1 MAASLLTWAIIRI
14 LTLKGKKHLRE
25 LRGNCARAN
34 TLSKAFLMQLIRDNQ
49 DTEYGRRY
57 HFDQIRSVADFK
69 RLVPMS
75 TYDSYAPYI
84 ERMVEKGEKNL
95 ITAYPVVQYAETSG
109 SVGVPKKIPVTDRSM
124 AIYTKYTITRVT
136 ALADEYH
143 RRTLHRP
150 LPVGRGFNQL
160 EIVDRTLPDG
170 TPLGNISGSA
180 AKSYKAL
187 FPYYLTSPIP
197 VLYPKGYIP
206 MMYLKA
212 RYILA
217 DRDTSFMFSVFMT
230 NLVDMM
236 VYIRRNWQML
246 VEDIRTGTFNKDV
259 EIDDVTRS
267 ELAGVTKP
275 DPQRADELEKVF
287 REGFDTP
294 IIPRLWPKMSFIC
307 TIGTGGFAAYTRAM
321 RSYSGD
327 VPIDFSIYGA
337 SEAMMAACTE
347 IEKPEFALL
356 CDSCFFEFLPADA
369 PADCTD
375 TLNIDQLEVG
385 KEYELIL
392 TNLSGFYRYR
402 IKDVIRVL
410 GYEGESPK
418 ITFSYRK
425 SQLLDL
431 AGDKITESM
440 MDEAIRR
447 TGAELGVN
455 IIDYCVYPN
464 RDDSPSHYEFL
475 IEPEQPLDP
484 ACCDAYRQVLEKHLG
499 DINPVYRECVDTNEI
514 CHGVLYL
521 QQMQTHALWREVR
534 VHRGTS
540 LNQVKPVRVLDTP
553 MKKKFFY
560 ALLEE
565 GQEVPKWDF
574 YQKK

>member
-1 MAASLLTWAIIRI
+1 MRANPLTWAIIRI
-14 LTLKGKKHLRE
+14 LTMRGRRHLKE
-25 LRGNCARAN
+25 LRNNCARAN
-34 TLSKAFLMQLIRDNQ
+34 DLSRELLLKIVRDNQ
-49 DTEYGRRY
+49 DTEYGREHR
-57 HFDQIRSVADFK
+57 FSEIRSIEDYK
-69 RLVPMS
+69 RLVPLS
-75 TYDSYAPYI
+75 NFDTYAPYI
-84 ERMVEKGEKNL
+84 ERMVGGKHEKNL
-95 ITAYPVVQYAETSG
+95 ITAYPIVQYAETSG
-109 SVGVPKKIPVTDRSM
+109 SVGVPKKIPVTKQSM
-124 AIYTKYTITRVT
+124 EIYTKYTITRVT
-136 ALADEYH
+136 ALADEWH
-143 RRTLHRP
+143 RKKFGKP
-150 LPVGRGFNQL
+150 LPIGRGFNQL
-160 EIVDRTLPDG
+160 EIVDRTLDDG

-180 AKSYKAL
+180 AKSYKLL

-197 VLYPKGYIP
+197 VLYPNGYIP

-236 VYIRRNWQML
+236 VYIRRNWEML
-246 VEDIRTGTFNKDV
+246 TEDIRTGGFNEDV
-259 EIDDVTRS
+259 NIDEETKAELLKVTR
-267 ELAGVTKP
+267 P
-275 DPQRADELEKVF
+275 DPERADELERIFK
-287 REGFDTP
+287 EGFDTP

-307 TIGTGGFAAYTRAM
+307 TIGTGGFAAYTRTM

-327 VPIDFSIYGA
+327 IPIDFSIYGA

-347 IEKPEFALL
+347 IEVPEFALL
-356 CDSCFFEFLPADA
+356 CDSCFFEFIPADA

-402 IKDVIRVL
+402 IKDVVKVL

-440 MDEAIRR
+440 MDDAMRR
-447 TGAELGVN
+447 AGEEMGVN

-475 IEPEQPLDP
+475 IEPDKPLDP
-484 ACCDAYRQVLEKHLG
+484 AKCGEYLQILEKHLG
-499 DINPVYRECVDTNEI
+499 EVNPVYKECVDTNEI
-514 CHGVLYL
+514 AHAVLYL
-521 QQMQTHALWREVR
+521 QQMQTHALWREMR
-534 VHRGTS
+534 VMKGGS
-540 LNQVKPVRVLDTP
+540 INQVKPVRVLDTP

-560 ALLEE
+560 GLREE
-565 GQEVPKWDF
+565 
-574 YQKK
+574 

>member
-1 MAASLLTWAIIRI
+1 MRANPLTWAIIRI
-14 LTLKGKKHLRE
+14 LTMRGRRHLKE
-25 LRGNCARAN
+25 LRNNCARAN
-34 TLSKAFLMQLIRDNQ
+34 DLSRELLLKIVRDNQ
-49 DTEYGRRY
+49 DTEYGREHR
-57 HFDQIRSVADFK
+57 FSEIRSVEDYK
-69 RLVPMS
+69 RLVPLS
-75 TYDSYAPYI
+75 NFDTYAPYI
-84 ERMVEKGEKNL
+84 ERMVGGKHEKNL
-95 ITAYPVVQYAETSG
+95 ITAYPIVQYAETSG
-109 SVGVPKKIPVTDRSM
+109 SVGVPKKIPVTKQSM
-124 AIYTKYTITRVT
+124 EIYTKYTITRVT
-136 ALADEYH
+136 ALADEWH
-143 RRTLHRP
+143 RKKFGKP

-160 EIVDRTLPDG
+160 EIVDRTLDDG

-180 AKSYKAL
+180 AKSYKLL

-197 VLYPKGYIP
+197 VLYPNGYIP

-236 VYIRRNWQML
+236 VYIRRNWEML
-246 VEDIRTGTFNKDV
+246 TEDIRTGGFNEDV
-259 EIDDVTRS
+259 NIDEETKAELLKVTR
-267 ELAGVTKP
+267 P
-275 DPQRADELEKVF
+275 DPERADELERIFK
-287 REGFDTP
+287 EGFDTP

-307 TIGTGGFAAYTRAM
+307 TIGTGGFAAYTRTM

-327 VPIDFSIYGA
+327 IPIDFSIYGA

-347 IEKPEFALL
+347 IEVPEFALL
-356 CDSCFFEFLPADA
+356 CDSCFFEFIPADA

-402 IKDVIRVL
+402 IKDVVKVL

-440 MDEAIRR
+440 MDDAMRR
-447 TGAELGVN
+447 AGEEIGVN

-475 IEPEQPLDP
+475 IEPDKPLDP
-484 ACCDAYRQVLEKHLG
+484 SKCGEYLRILEKHLG
-499 DINPVYRECVDTNEI
+499 EVNPVYKECVDTNEI
-514 CHGVLYL
+514 AHAVLYL
-521 QQMQTHALWREVR
+521 QQMQTHALWREMR
-534 VHRGTS
+534 VMKGGS
-540 LNQVKPVRVLDTP
+540 INQVKPVRVLDTP

-560 ALLEE
+560 GLREE
-565 GQEVPKWDF
+565 
-574 YQKK
+574 

>member
-1 MAASLLTWAIIRI
+1 MAANPLTWAIIRI
-14 LTLKGKKHLRE
+14 LTLKGKRHVKE
-25 LRGNCARAN
+25 LRSNCARAN
-34 TLSKAFLMQLIRDNQ
+34 ALSHEFLTSLIRDNK
-49 DTEYGRRY
+49 DTEYGKKY
-57 HFDQIRSVADFK
+57 HFDQIHSVEDFK
-69 RLVPMS
+69 RLVPMT
-75 TYDSYAPYI
+75 TYDDYAPYI

-95 ITAYPVVQYAETSG
+95 ITTYPIVQYAETSG
-109 SVGVPKKIPVTDRSM
+109 SVGVPKKIPVSDRSM
-124 AIYTKYTITRVT
+124 NIYTKYTITRVT

-143 RRTLHRP
+143 RKIHHRP
-150 LPVGRGFNQL
+150 LPIGRGFNQL

-180 AKSYKAL
+180 AKSYKPL

-197 VLYPKGYIP
+197 VLFPKGYIP

-267 ELAGVTKP
+267 ELSGVTKP

-431 AGDKITESM
+431 AGDKITERM
-440 MDEAIRR
+440 MDDAIQR
-447 TGAELGVN
+447 TGDELGVN
-455 IIDYCVYPN
+455 IIDYSVFPN

-475 IEPEQPLDP
+475 IEPDRPLDS
-484 ACCDAYRQVLEKHLG
+484 AKCDEYRKVLEKHLG
-499 DINPVYRECVDTNEI
+499 EINPVYKECVDTNEI
-514 CHGVLYL
+514 CHGELYL
-521 QQMQTHALWREVR
+521 QQAQTHALWREMR
-534 VHRGTS
+534 MRHGTS
-540 LNQVKPVRVLDTP
+540 LNQIKPVRVLDTP

-560 ALLEE
+560 ALRE
-565 GQEVPKWDF
+565 K
-574 YQKK
+574 

>member
-1 MAASLLTWAIIRI
+1 MGTSVLTWAIIRI
-14 LTLKGKKHLRE
+14 LTLKGKKSLRE
-25 LRGNCARAN
+25 IMQNCTRAN
-34 TLSKAFLMQLIRDNQ
+34 DLSRELLMQIVRDNR

-57 HFDQIRSVADFK
+57 HFDRIRSIEDYK
-69 RLVPMS
+69 RLVPFS
-75 TYDSYAPYI
+75 TYDDYAPYI
-84 ERMVEKGEKNL
+84 ERMVNNGEKNL
-95 ITAYPVVQYAETSG
+95 ITTYPIVQYAETSG
-109 SVGVPKKIPVTDRSM
+109 SIGVPKKIPVSKQSM
-124 AIYTKYTITRVT
+124 EIYTKYTITRVT
-136 ALADEYH
+136 ALADAWH
-143 RRTLHRP
+143 REHNRHG

-180 AKSYKAL
+180 AKSYKML

-206 MMYLKA
+206 MMYLKV
-212 RYILA
+212 RYALA

-236 VYIRRNWQML
+236 NYIKNNWEWL

-259 EIDDVTRS
+259 KIDEETKSELMKVTRP
-267 ELAGVTKP
+267 EP
-275 DPQRADELEKVF
+275 ERAAELEREF
-287 REGFDTP
+287 RKGFDTP
-294 IIPRLWPKMSFIC
+294 IIPRIWPKMSFIS

-321 RSYSGD
+321 RSFSGD
-327 VPIDFSIYGA
+327 VPIDFQIYGA
-337 SEAMMAACTE
+337 SESMMATCTH
-347 IEKPEFALL
+347 IEEPEFALL

-369 PADCTD
+369 PADCTE

-385 KEYELIL
+385 KEYEIII

-402 IKDVIRVL
+402 IKDVLKVL

-447 TGAELGVN
+447 TGDELGVN
-455 IIDYCVYPN
+455 IIDYSVYPN

-475 IEPEQPLDP
+475 IEPDRPLDVSK
-484 ACCDAYRQVLEKHLG
+484 CDEYRQILEKHLG
-499 DINPVYRECVDTNEI
+499 EVNPVYKECVDTNEI
-514 CHGVLYL
+514 THAVLYL
-521 QQMQTHALWREVR
+521 QQMQTHALWRDVK
-534 VHRGTS
+534 VHNGTS

-553 MKKKFFY
+553 IKKNFFY
-560 ALLEE
+560 KLREM
-565 GQEVPKWDF
+565 
-574 YQKK
+574 